1 MIINTTK
8 TLLEILNLE
17 ETIVIKTN
25 TKTIAI
31 VPFNGEISVIDRDSD
46 TVVYCSEDETTKEIK
61 SHMKS
66 IIDQQDS

>member
-46 TVVYCSEDETTKEIK
+46 TVVYCS
-61 SHMKS
+61 
-66 IIDQQDS
+66 